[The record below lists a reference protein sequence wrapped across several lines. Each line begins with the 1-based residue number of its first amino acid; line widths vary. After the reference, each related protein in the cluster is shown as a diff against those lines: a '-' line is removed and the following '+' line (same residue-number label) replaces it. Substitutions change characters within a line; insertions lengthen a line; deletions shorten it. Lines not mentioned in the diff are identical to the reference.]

1 MFASNRTISRAT
13 ALGAILAG
21 GLVAAPAAAQDV
33 TIGWTAW
40 SDAEF
45 VTKLAERILEDRMG
59 LDVELVQTDIAI
71 QYQGLAQGDIDVML
85 MSWQPGTHEDYV
97 DEFGADMTAL
107 GTLYTG
113 AKLGWVVP
121 NYIPEDQLSSIADL
135 TNDEVREQLDGQI
148 QGIDPGAGLMRL
160 SNEAL
165 EVYGLDDYELVSAS
179 GAAMTAALD
188 RAIQR
193 EEWIVVTGW
202 SPHWMFGAYDLRYID
217 DPEGVL
223 GGAERVVAMAREGFY
238 QENVE
243 AASFFTR
250 MVIPLNDLESAMFD
264 ARETSYE
271 EAVDN
276 YIANN
281 EARVNYWVSGEIAAA
296 E

>member
-1 MFASNRTISRAT
+1 MFASYRTIGRAT

-21 GLVAAPAAAQDV
+21 GLAAAPVSAQDV

-45 VTKLAERILEDRMG
+45 VTKLAERLLTDRMG
-59 LDVELVQTDIAI
+59 LEVELIQTDIAI

-85 MSWQPGTHEDYV
+85 MSWQPNTHEDYV
-97 DEFGADMTAL
+97 AEFGPDTITL

-113 AKLGWVVP
+113 AGLGWVIP

-135 TNDEVREQLDGQI
+135 ANDEVHDQLDGQV

-165 EVYGLDDYELVSAS
+165 EVYGLDYELVSAS

-193 EEWIVVTGW
+193 DEWIVVTGW
-202 SPHWMFGAYDLRYID
+202 SPHWKFGAYDLRYLE

-223 GGAERVVAMAREGFY
+223 GGPERVVAMGRQGFY
-238 QENVE
+238 QDQPD
-243 AASFFTR
+243 AAAFFTR
-250 MVIPLNDLESAMFD
+250 MTIPLADLEAAMFD
-264 ARETSYE
+264 ATQTSYE
-271 EAVDN
+271 DAVTA
-276 YIANN
+276 YIADN
-281 EARVNYWVSGEIAAA
+281 ESRVNYWVTGNIGM
-296 E
+296 